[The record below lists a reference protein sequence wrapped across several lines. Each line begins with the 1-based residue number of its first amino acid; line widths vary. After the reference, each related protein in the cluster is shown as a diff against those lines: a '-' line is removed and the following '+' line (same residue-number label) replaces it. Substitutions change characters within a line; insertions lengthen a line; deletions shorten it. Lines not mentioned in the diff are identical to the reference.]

1 MTTQQIIGEN
11 LTELR
16 EQQGLTRG
24 DIAAGVSVTN
34 QTVAA
39 WEWGTR
45 CPSVDLLM
53 KICELLSVT
62 PNDLVYNDL
71 VYEESSRVSSR
82 EKKEPVLRVQKDN
95 VHRTA
100 VGRMPVLQHR
110 SPLQGKYKEVQPLL
124 PLLRAGFAVVKEE

>member
-24 DIAAGVSVTN
+24 DIAKGVSVTN

-95 VHRTA
+95 FHRTA
-100 VGRMPVLQHR
+100 VGKCPSCNTEVH
-110 SPLQGKYKEVQPLL
+110 YKENTKKYNRYCHCCGQA
-124 PLLRAGFAVVKEE
+124 LRW

>member
-11 LTELR
+11 LAKLR
-16 EQQGLTRG
+16 ERRGLTRG
-24 DIAAGVSVTN
+24 DIAEGVSVTN

-39 WEWGTR
+39 WESGR
-45 CPSVDLLM
+45 HGPSVDLLM
-53 KICELLSVT
+53 KICELLGVT
-62 PNDLVYNDL
+62 PNDL

-100 VGRMPVLQHR
+100 VGKCPSCNTEVH
-110 SPLQGKYKEVQPLL
+110 YKENTKKYNRYCHCCGQA
-124 PLLRAGFAVVKEE
+124 LRW